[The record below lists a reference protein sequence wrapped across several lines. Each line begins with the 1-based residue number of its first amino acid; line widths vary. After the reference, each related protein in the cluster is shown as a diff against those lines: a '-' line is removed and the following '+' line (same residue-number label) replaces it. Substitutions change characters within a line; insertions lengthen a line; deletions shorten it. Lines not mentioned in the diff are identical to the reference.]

1 LLALLQ
7 AVKRRGGQTELFGK
21 LGKRQVAAFPA
32 QKRRELFFQGVTHPA
47 MLANNP
53 FRLQNKLFDSHAK
66 IGIFSK

>member
-1 LLALLQ
+1 
-7 AVKRRGGQTELFGK
+7 
-21 LGKRQVAAFPA
+21 
-32 QKRRELFFQGVTHPA
+32 